1 LVLEREIMWV
11 KEEYSWAGFGNGLGS
26 WESKCGLIIKQPHPE
41 QTIVVV
47 SDLGEDSGTSITK
60 VISIK

>member
-1 LVLEREIMWV
+1 MWV

-47 SDLGEDSGTSITK
+47 SCVAFSLHKLGSTTLSQYEKSCKSR
-60 VISIK
+60 